1 MKKRWHAALALLSG
15 ALILALTATGCGGG
29 GSGSSSN
36 NSNSNSSGKTGGTF
50 RLGTASGIDS
60 LNPYVAFNQD
70 AYSAFEYIYPILVQY
85 DSNLHY
91 APFFAKSWHASNG
104 GKTWTF
110 KTQPN
115 AKWSDGKPLTA
126 ADAAWTINTD
136 IKYKDGAAA
145 NAAGLV
151 NHISN
156 ASAPNP
162 TTLVV
167 NYDKA
172 PGPTWVLGQFQQF
185 FILPQHVW
193 EKQLGNKGAGLK
205 TFPNNAPVV
214 GSGPFTLV
222 KFQKNQI
229 TLFKRNDSYWGTK
242 PKIDEFGLQQY
253 SNDDAMVTA
262 LKAHNLDAIEAVPAT
277 AMKTLQNAGFEV
289 SDVPGL
295 DQTNFIINS
304 NPQKKNHRELLNLK
318 VKEAFDH
325 AIDRQKILNVTWLG
339 AAKLPSTIIPASAG
353 VGWHNPHLKPVS
365 FDIPLAN
372 KLLDQA
378 GFKRGSGGIRVAD
391 GQKMSYNVVAPTDV
405 QSIPRTFQ
413 ILQTD
418 FAKIGVQL
426 KQQALDSSAAFAK
439 MTAPNNT
446 YQDFDL
452 AMWDWTALIDPDFM
466 LSVVTCAQYGGWSDS
481 GYCNKDYDKMYAEQQ
496 VAPSEA
502 KRRQIVWAM
511 QAKLYNDRPY
521 LWLAN
526 DDSVAAVS
534 SDWADFQN
542 TAQGPFNELNIQSLT
557 QVHQK

>member
-1 MKKRWHAALALLSG
+1 MRTKWLAALLLVAAALS
-15 ALILALTATGCGGG
+15 LALTATGCGGSSG
-29 GSGSSSN
+29 GSNGTTA
-36 NSNSNSSGKTGGTF
+36 SSGKTGGTF

-70 AYSAFEYIYPILVQY
+70 AYSAFEYIYPVLVQY

-110 KTQPN
+110 KTPPN

-145 NAAGLV
+145 AAAGLV
-151 NHISN
+151 NHVKN
-156 ASAPNP
+156 ATAPNA

-167 NYDKA
+167 NYDEA

-185 FILPQHVW
+185 FILPQHIW
-193 EKQLGNKGAGLK
+193 EKELGNKGAGLK

-262 LKAHNLDAIEAVPAT
+262 LKAHSLDAIEAVPAT
-277 AMKTLQNAGFEV
+277 AMKTLRNSGFEV
-289 SDVPGL
+289 SDLPGL
-295 DQTNFIINS
+295 DQTDFIINS

-318 VKEAFDH
+318 VKEALDH
-325 AIDRQKILNVTWLG
+325 AIDRQKIVNVTFLG

-378 GFKRGSGGIRVAD
+378 GFKRGSDGIRVAD
-391 GQKMSYNVVAPTDV
+391 GQKMSYNVIAPTDV

-418 FAKIGVQL
+418 FGKIGVQL

-466 LSVVTCAQYGGWSDS
+466 LSVVTCDQYGGWSDS
-481 GYCNKDYDKMYAEQQ
+481 GYCDKTYDKMYSDQQ
-496 VAPSEA
+496 VAPTEA

-511 QAKLYNDRPY
+511 QEMLYKQRPY

-534 SDWADFQN
+534 SNWADFQN

>member
-1 MKKRWHAALALLSG
+1 MKKRWLAALSLFCG
-15 ALILALTATGCGGG
+15 ALILATGCG
-29 GSGSSSN
+29 GSGSSSSN
-36 NSNSNSSGKTGGTF
+36 NDTNSSNTGKNGGTF
-50 RLGTASGIDS
+50 RLGTSSGIDS

-70 AYSAFEYIYPILVQY
+70 AYSAFEYIYPVLIQY

-136 IKYKDGAAA
+136 IKYASGGAA

-151 NHISN
+151 NNIKS
-156 ASAPNP
+156 ATAPNA

-167 NYDKA
+167 NYGKA

-185 FILPQHVW
+185 FILPQHIW
-193 EKQLGNKGAGLK
+193 AQYTGNKGADLK
-205 TFPNNAPVV
+205 TFANNAPVV
-214 GSGPFTLV
+214 GSGPFNLV
-222 KFQKNQI
+222 KFKKNNI
-229 TLFKRNDSYWGTK
+229 AIFKRNDSYWGTK
-242 PKIDEFGLQQY
+242 PKIDEFGLQQF
-253 SNDDAMVTA
+253 SDDDAMVTA
-262 LKAHNLDAIEAVPAT
+262 LKANDLDAIEIVPAT
-277 AMKTLQNAGFEV
+277 AMKTLRNAGFEV

-295 DQTNFIINS
+295 DQTDFIINS
-304 NPQKKNHRELLNLK
+304 SPHKKTHLELLDLK
-318 VKEAFDH
+318 VREAFDH
-325 AIDRQKILNVTWLG
+325 AIDRQKIDAVTFLG
-339 AAKLPSTIIPASAG
+339 AAQPGQSIIPATTGA
-353 VGWHNPHLKPVS
+353 WHNPHLKTVS
-365 FDIPLAN
+365 FNLALAN

-378 GFKRGSGGIRVAD
+378 GFKKGSDGIRVAN
-391 GQKMSYNVVAPTDV
+391 GQKMSYNVIAPTDV
-405 QSIPRTFQ
+405 SSITRTFQ

-418 FAKIGVQL
+418 FKKIGVQL
-426 KQQALDSSAAFAK
+426 KEQALDSTAAFAK
-439 MTAPNNT
+439 MTSPNNT
-446 YQDFDL
+446 YQGFDL

-481 GYCNKDYDKMYAEQQ
+481 GYCNKTYDKMYSEQQ
-496 VAPSEA
+496 VAPTEA

-511 QAKLYNDRPY
+511 QAMLYNQRPY

-534 SDWADFQN
+534 TKWADFQN
-542 TAQGPFNELNIQSLT
+542 TPQGPFNELNIQSLT

>member
-1 MKKRWHAALALLSG
+1 MKTKWLAALPLFLG
-15 ALILALTATGCGGG
+15 ALILAATAAGCGGSSKKNSTDA
-29 GSGSSSN
+29 SG
-36 NSNSNSSGKTGGTF
+36 GKTGGTF

-70 AYSAFEYIYPILVQY
+70 AYSTFEYIYPVLIQY
-85 DSNLHY
+85 DSKLHY

-126 ADAAWTINTD
+126 AD
-136 IKYKDGAAA
+136 GAA
-145 NAAGLV
+145 NTAGLV
-151 NHISN
+151 NHIAN

-167 NYDKA
+167 NYDET

-185 FILPQHVW
+185 FILPKHIWAQHV
-193 EKQLGNKGAGLK
+193 GHNGAGLK

-222 KFQKNQI
+222 KYQKNQI

-242 PKIDEFGLQQY
+242 PKVDEFGLQQY
-253 SNDDAMVTA
+253 SSDDAMVTA
-262 LKAHNLDAIEAVPAT
+262 LKAHDLDAIEAVPAT
-277 AMKTLQNAGFEV
+277 AMKTLRNSGFEV

-295 DQTNFIINS
+295 DQTDFIINS
-304 NPQKKNHRELLNLK
+304 NPQKKTHRELLNLK

-325 AIDRQKILNVTWLG
+325 AIDRQKIVDVTFLG
-339 AAKLPSTIIPASAG
+339 AAKLPSSIIPASAG
-353 VGWHNPHLKPVS
+353 AGWHNPHLMPVS

-372 KLLDQA
+372 RLLDQA
-378 GFKRGSGGIRVAD
+378 GFKRGSDGIRVAD

-413 ILQTD
+413 IIQTD
-418 FAKIGVQL
+418 FSKIGVQL

-439 MTAPNNT
+439 MTAPDNT

-466 LSVVTCAQYGGWSDS
+466 LSVVTCDQYGGWSDS
-481 GYCNKDYDKMYAEQQ
+481 GYCDKNYDKMYTEQQ

-502 KRRQIVWAM
+502 KRRQIVWDM
-511 QAKLYNDRPY
+511 QAMLYNQRPY

-534 SDWADFQN
+534 SSWADFQN

>member
-1 MKKRWHAALALLSG
+1 MNKRWLTALPLLVG
-15 ALILALTATGCGGG
+15 ALILATALAGCGG
-29 GSGSSSN
+29 SKSSSN
-36 NSNSNSSGKTGGTF
+36 SGTF
-50 RLGTASGIDS
+50 RLGTSNGIDS

-70 AYSAFEYIYPILVQY
+70 AYSAFEYTYPVLIQY

-136 IKYKDGAAA
+136 VKYKDGGAA

-151 NHISN
+151 NHIKS
-156 ASAPNP
+156 ATAPNP

-167 NYDKA
+167 NYDEA

-185 FILPQHVW
+185 FILPQHIW
-193 EKQLGNKGAGLK
+193 AQHTGNKGADLK

-214 GSGPFTLV
+214 GSGPFNLV
-222 KFQKNQI
+222 KYQKNNVAI
-229 TLFKRNDSYWGTK
+229 FKRNDSYWGTK
-242 PKIDEFGLQQY
+242 PKIDEFGLQQF
-253 SNDDAMVTA
+253 SDDDAMVTA
-262 LKAHNLDAIEAVPAT
+262 LKAHDLDAIEIVPPT
-277 AMKTLQNAGFEV
+277 AIKTLRNAGFEV

-295 DQTNFIINS
+295 DQTDFIINS
-304 NPQKKNHRELLNLK
+304 NPQKKTHRELLNLK

-325 AIDRQKILNVTWLG
+325 AIDRQKIDAVTFLG
-339 AAKLPSTIIPASAG
+339 AAHPANSIIPATTGA
-353 VGWHNPHLKPVS
+353 WHNPHLKTVS
-365 FDIPLAN
+365 FNLALAN

-378 GFKRGSGGIRVAD
+378 GFKKGSDGIRVAN
-391 GQKMSYNVVAPTDV
+391 GQKMSYNVIAPTDV
-405 QSIPRTFQ
+405 QSITRTFQ

-426 KQQALDSSAAFAK
+426 KEQALDSTAAFAK

-446 YQDFDL
+446 YQGFDL

-481 GYCNKDYDKMYAEQQ
+481 GYCNKTYDKMYSEQQ
-496 VAPSEA
+496 VAPTEA

-511 QAKLYNDRPY
+511 QAMLYDQRPY

-534 SDWADFQN
+534 TKWADFQN
-542 TAQGPFNELNIQSLT
+542 TPQGPFNELNIQSLT

>member
-1 MKKRWHAALALLSG
+1 MKKRWLAALSLGCG
-15 ALILALTATGCGGG
+15 ALILATAATGCGG
-29 GSGSSSN
+29 SGSSN
-36 NSNSNSSGKTGGTF
+36 NNTTSTGSSGKTGGTF

-85 DSNLHY
+85 DSKLHY

-126 ADAAWTINTD
+126 DDAAWTINTD
-136 IKYKDGAAA
+136 IKYKDGGAA

-151 NHISN
+151 NHIKS
-156 ASAPNP
+156 ATAPNA

-167 NYDKA
+167 NYDEA

-185 FILPQHVW
+185 FILPKHIWAQ
-193 EKQLGNKGAGLK
+193 QLGKNGAGLK

-214 GSGPFTLV
+214 GSGPFNLV
-222 KFQKNQI
+222 KFKKNNISIFQ
-229 TLFKRNDSYWGTK
+229 RNDSYWGTK
-242 PKIDEFGLQQY
+242 PKIDEFGLQQF
-253 SNDDAMVTA
+253 SDDDAMVTA
-262 LKAHNLDAIEAVPAT
+262 LQHNNLDAIEAVPAT
-277 AMKTLQNAGFEV
+277 AMKTLRNSGFVV

-295 DQTNFIINS
+295 DQTDFIINS
-304 NPQKKNHRELLNLK
+304 SPHKKTHLELQDLK
-318 VKEAFDH
+318 VREAFDH
-325 AIDRQKILNVTWLG
+325 AIDRQKIDNVTFLG
-339 AAKLPSTIIPASAG
+339 AARPAVSIIPASAG
-353 VGWHNPHLKPVS
+353 AGWHNPHLKVVS
-365 FDIPLAN
+365 FDLALAN

-378 GFKRGSGGIRVAD
+378 GFKKGSDGIRVAD
-391 GQKMSYNVVAPTDV
+391 GQKMSYEVVAPTDV

-418 FAKIGVQL
+418 FRKIGVQL

-466 LSVVTCAQYGGWSDS
+466 LSVVTCAQYGGWSDT
-481 GYCNKDYDKMYAEQQ
+481 GFCDKHYDKMYSEQQ
-496 VAPSEA
+496 VAPTEA

-511 QAKLYNDRPY
+511 QAYLYKQRPY

-526 DDSVAAVS
+526 DDSVAANS
-534 SDWADFQN
+534 SKWADFQN
-542 TAQGPFNELNIQSLT
+542 TPQGPFNELNIQSLT

>member
-1 MKKRWHAALALLSG
+1 MMKRWLAALSLFFG
-15 ALILALTATGCGGG
+15 ALILAATATGCGGG
-29 GSGSSSN
+29 GG
-36 NSNSNSSGKTGGTF
+36 SNSSSSDTNASSGKSGGTF

-70 AYSAFEYIYPILVQY
+70 AYSAFEYIYPVLIQY

-136 IKYKDGAAA
+136 IKYASGGAAS
-145 NAAGLV
+145 AAGLV
-151 NHISN
+151 NHIKN
-156 ASAPNP
+156 ATAPNA

-185 FILPQHVW
+185 FILPQHIW
-193 EKQLGNKGAGLK
+193 AQHTGNKGADLK
-205 TFPNNAPVV
+205 TFANNAPVV

-222 KFQKNQI
+222 KFKKNNI
-229 TLFKRNDSYWGTK
+229 AIFKRNDSYWGTK
-242 PKIDEFGLQQY
+242 PKIDEFGLQQF
-253 SNDDAMVTA
+253 SDDDAMVTA
-262 LKAHNLDAIEAVPAT
+262 LKANDLDAIEAVPAT
-277 AMKTLQNAGFEV
+277 AMKTLRNAGFEV

-295 DQTNFIINS
+295 DQTDFIINS
-304 NPQKKNHRELLNLK
+304 NPNKKEHRELLDLK

-325 AIDRQKILNVTWLG
+325 AIDRQKIDDVTWLG
-339 AAKLPSTIIPASAG
+339 AAQPANSIIPATTG
-353 VGWHNPHLKPVS
+353 PWHNPHLKTVS
-365 FDIPLAN
+365 FDLALAN

-378 GFKRGSGGIRVAD
+378 GFKKGSDGIRVAN
-391 GQKMSYNVVAPTDV
+391 GQKMSYNVIAPTDV

-413 ILQTD
+413 IIQTD
-418 FAKIGVQL
+418 FNKIGVQL
-426 KQQALDSSAAFAK
+426 KEEALDSTAAFDK
-439 MTAPNNT
+439 MISPNNT
-446 YQDFDL
+446 YQGFDL
-452 AMWDWTALIDPDFM
+452 AMWDWVALIDPDFM
-466 LSVVTCAQYGGWSDS
+466 LSVVTCDQYGGWSDS
-481 GYCNKDYDKMYAEQQ
+481 GYCNKSYDKMYSEQQ
-496 VAPSEA
+496 VAPTEA

-511 QAKLYNDRPY
+511 QEMLYNQRPY
-521 LWLAN
+521 LWLSN

-534 SDWADFQN
+534 SKWADFQN

>member
-1 MKKRWHAALALLSG
+1 MNKRWLAALALFCG
-15 ALILALTATGCGGG
+15 ALILATTATGCGGG
-29 GSGSSSN
+29 GSSSSDTN
-36 NSNSNSSGKTGGTF
+36 ASSGKSGGTF

-85 DSNLHY
+85 DDNLHY

-126 ADAAWTINTD
+126 DDAAWTINTD
-136 IKYKDGAAA
+136 IKYKDGGAA

-151 NHISN
+151 NHIKN
-156 ASAPNP
+156 ATAPNA

-167 NYDKA
+167 NYDEA

-185 FILPQHVW
+185 FILPKHIWAQ
-193 EKQLGNKGAGLK
+193 QLGKNGAGLK

-214 GSGPFTLV
+214 GSGPFTIV
-222 KFQKNQI
+222 KYQKNQI

-277 AMKTLQNAGFEV
+277 AIKTLRNAGFEV

-295 DQTNFIINS
+295 DQTDFIINS
-304 NPQKKNHRELLNLK
+304 NPQKKKHRELLNLK

-325 AIDRQKILNVTWLG
+325 AIDRQKIIDVTWLG

-353 VGWHNPHLKPVS
+353 AGWHNPHLKPVS
-365 FDIPLAN
+365 FDLTLAN

-378 GFKRGSGGIRVAD
+378 GFKRGSDGIRVAN
-391 GQKMSYNVVAPTDV
+391 GQKMSYDVVAPTDV

-418 FAKIGVQL
+418 FKKIGVQL

-452 AMWDWTALIDPDFM
+452 AMWDWVALIDPDFM

-481 GYCNKDYDKMYAEQQ
+481 GYCNKNYDKMYAEQQ

-502 KRRQIVWAM
+502 KRRQIVWDM
-511 QAKLYNDRPY
+511 QEMLYKDRPY

-557 QVHQK
+557 QVHKK